1 MKNAGQRVKGPELL
15 RAEGKSSRE
24 VAEMMIFLLCVITIA
39 IFLFGFL
46 VISKVDDFL
55 GDWRRDFDEDYDTR
69 RDAARQSRKDSKG
82 CRLFKKK
89 FFTRLI

>member
-1 MKNAGQRVKGPELL
+1 
-15 RAEGKSSRE
+15 
-24 VAEMMIFLLCVITIA
+24 MMIFLLCVITIA
-39 IFLFGFL
+39 IFLFGFF

-82 CRLFKKK
+82 CRLFKKSSSQDIFEGRMIK
-89 FFTRLI
+89 KERKDHERSGC